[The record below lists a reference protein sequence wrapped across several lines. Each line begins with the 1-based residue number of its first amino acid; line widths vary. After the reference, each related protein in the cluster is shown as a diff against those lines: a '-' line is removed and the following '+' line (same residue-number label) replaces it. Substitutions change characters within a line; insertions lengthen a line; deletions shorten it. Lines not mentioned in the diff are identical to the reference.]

1 MKTVFRVEDRLEG
14 ATNFRAWNIK
24 LLLILE
30 ENDLQDYI
38 NQAIPETIEDEE
50 KVEHKKKEVMTG
62 RILGDFIKGHMIP
75 HIVELKTA
83 KKMYNALVK
92 LFERKNISRR
102 LSLRNQ
108 I

>member
-1 MKTVFRVEDRLEG
+1 MVED
-14 ATNFRAWNIK
+14 K
-24 LLLILE
+24 
-30 ENDLQDYI
+30 
-38 NQAIPETIEDEE
+38 E
-50 KVEHKKKEVMTG
+50 KVKHKKKEVMTR

-75 HIVELKTA
+75 HIAELKTA